1 MVAVPTPTSI
11 LDQPKTYAEI
21 AETLRPSVVRIQSSG
36 GTGTGFIIHSNGS
49 IVTNAHV
56 VGNDLFVDVELSSG
70 VIRRGRVLGRNQSQ
84 DLAVLV
90 IDGYQLPV
98 VELNASER
106 PKVGDEVVAMGYALD
121 LPGTATFTRG
131 MVSAFRADM
140 FGSLTALQ
148 TDTAINPGNSGG
160 PLVDLNGRVVGVN
173 TAGALEAVGI
183 NFAIV
188 MDEAVEVIE
197 HLTAGETLN
206 GGRFVSDFYPF
217 TITLPEGWRAYQIT
231 SSQVYFRHDQSGAAV
246 IIDITVL
253 PTGVTSVQFATS
265 QIKLGADQD
274 FEFYEK
280 DATRNITLA
289 TLPAWEVTE
298 RWKRPENDFSEIGV
312 EYFVATGGNGYSL
325 YTQSPSD
332 EWNNVKD
339 VVAEII
345 DSFTIDLSVSNT
357 TIVSTETPIAVPSAT
372 SQSVGAGV
380 YFGPVDGTLEHTPD
394 DNHVPGY
401 DSETTLVDSVI
412 EATFVPP
419 HYEKSRLWSLGFVFR
434 NSGPLEYHVLAIR
447 SNGYWYH
454 RVRKGDRNL
463 VNVDSRHSQH
473 ISVSEGS
480 TNHVRVLALGD
491 VGSLFINGNYVS
503 ELDLSGWSKA
513 GSVSVIGAWF
523 ADDEYSGE
531 ATIYREF
538 TVRSLQIAS
547 GPISDSIPHILDDGL
562 MDAYSNSTSI
572 RLRDTVVQAN
582 FKNPY
587 STDLGKWSP
596 GFMLRHSKSH
606 ALHSIGVGSRGNW
619 YHYVGQGTVGS
630 IKRVTNKLSSYVDTS
645 PTGINFLRII
655 ALGDR
660 GWFFVNRNYVAELDL
675 SDWTGRGNVQAFANH
690 FYGHGLRNNSTEF
703 DQFVIWSVGKE

>member
-1 MVAVPTPTSI
+1 M
-11 LDQPKTYAEI
+11 
-21 AETLRPSVVRIQSSG
+21 
-36 GTGTGFIIHSNGS
+36 
-49 IVTNAHV
+49 
-56 VGNDLFVDVELSSG
+56 
-70 VIRRGRVLGRNQSQ
+70 
-84 DLAVLV
+84 
-90 IDGYQLPV
+90 DGYQLPTV
-98 VELNASER
+98 QLNASER

-197 HLTAGETLN
+197 HLRAGETLT
-206 GGRFVSDFYPF
+206 GGQFVSGAYPF

-231 SSQVYFRHDQSGAAV
+231 SSRVYFRHDQSGAEV
-246 IIDITVL
+246 VVDVTVL
-253 PTGVTSVQFATS
+253 PTGLTPVQFATS

-274 FEFYEK
+274 FEFYER
-280 DATRNITLA
+280 DATRNITIA

-298 RWKRPENDFSEIGV
+298 RWKRPENDFSQIGV
-312 EYFVATGGNGYSL
+312 EYFMAIGGIGYSL

-332 EWNNVKD
+332 EWDNVKS

-345 DSFTIDLSVSNT
+345 GSFTIDLSASNT
-357 TIVSTETPIAVPSAT
+357 TIVSTDTPTSVPSAT
-372 SQSVGAGV
+372 PQSSGARV

-394 DNHVPGY
+394 DNRVPGY
-401 DSETTLVDSVI
+401 DSGTTLLDSVI

-419 HYEKSRLWSLGFVFR
+419 HYDSSRLWSLGFVFR
-434 NSGPLEYHVLAIR
+434 NSGPLEYHALAIR

-463 VNVDSRHSQH
+463 VSVDSQYSSYISTSPGSINH
-473 ISVSEGS
+473 I
-480 TNHVRVLALGD
+480 RVLALGD
-491 VGSLFINGNYVS
+491 LGSLFINGKYVS
-503 ELDLSGWSKA
+503 ELDLSGWSRA
-513 GSVSVIGAWF
+513 GTVSVIGAWF

-531 ATIYREF
+531 TTIYREF

-547 GPISDSIPHILDDGL
+547 GPISDSIPHIVDDGL
-562 MDAYSNSTSI
+562 MDAYPNPTSI
-572 RLRDTVVQAN
+572 SFRDAVVQAN

-587 STDLGKWSP
+587 SADLGKWSP

-619 YHYVGQGTVGS
+619 YHYVGQGTIAS
-630 IKRVTNKLSSYVDTS
+630 IKGVTNKLSPYVDTS
-645 PTGINFLRII
+645 PTGTNFLRLI
-655 ALGDR
+655 ALGDK
-660 GWFFVNRNYVAELDL
+660 GWCFVNRNYVAELDL
-675 SDWTGRGNVQAFANH
+675 SGWTQRGNVQAFANH
-690 FYGHGLRNNSTEF
+690 FTGHGLSNKSTEF